1 MIVPRYYEDLA
12 VLHENTLPA
21 RSYYIPSSTP
31 LDPGPE
37 ARDSSDRLQLLN
49 GEWSFRYFESIHEL
63 RDHFYERD
71 FPAGGFDR
79 VPVPSTWQH
88 QGYDHH
94 QYTNIRYPFPL
105 DPPFVPQDNPCGA
118 YVHEFEYTPS
128 ENAPSSHLT
137 FEGVDSCFY
146 VWLNGRYLGYSQISH
161 ATSEFDVTD
170 LLQDGSNHLGVL
182 VFKWCD
188 GTYLEDQD

>member
-88 QGYDHH
+88 QGYDH
-94 QYTNIRYPFPL
+94 Y
-105 DPPFVPQDNPCGA
+105 
-118 YVHEFEYTPS
+118 
-128 ENAPSSHLT
+128 
-137 FEGVDSCFY
+137 
-146 VWLNGRYLGYSQISH
+146 
-161 ATSEFDVTD
+161 
-170 LLQDGSNHLGVL
+170 
-182 VFKWCD
+182 
-188 GTYLEDQD
+188 

>member
-71 FPAGGFDR
+71 FPAGGFDT
-79 VPVPSTWQH
+79 PWATTMALPTASMPS
-88 QGYDHH
+88 
-94 QYTNIRYPFPL
+94 
-105 DPPFVPQDNPCGA
+105 
-118 YVHEFEYTPS
+118 
-128 ENAPSSHLT
+128 
-137 FEGVDSCFY
+137 
-146 VWLNGRYLGYSQISH
+146 IS
-161 ATSEFDVTD
+161 ATSAR
-170 LLQDGSNHLGVL
+170 
-182 VFKWCD
+182 
-188 GTYLEDQD
+188 

>member
-146 VWLNGRYLGYSQISH
+146 VWLNGKYVGYS
-161 ATSEFDVTD
+161 
-170 LLQDGSNHLGVL
+170 
-182 VFKWCD
+182 
-188 GTYLEDQD
+188 